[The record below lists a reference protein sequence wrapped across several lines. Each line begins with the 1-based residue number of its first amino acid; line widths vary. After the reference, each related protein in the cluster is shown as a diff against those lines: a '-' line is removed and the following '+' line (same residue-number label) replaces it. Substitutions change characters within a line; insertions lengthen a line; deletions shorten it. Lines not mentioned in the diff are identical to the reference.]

1 MSIRSNSLTNHSVT
15 LQIPYNI
22 TCWKTCSYNKYN
34 LEYYSNTLF
43 FNNTNICIIQQVWPL
58 GRDIKSFNNS
68 FNTKRSSTCVLKYI
82 NSNNKFLEQFLRVKI
97 DLENEN
103 LALNDDFINF
113 LLISK
118 LNKILYLAEEAR
130 LSNLN
135 DAIDFIKFNRKK
147 DWFAIWKS
155 MNNEELRGEC

>member
-1 MSIRSNSLTNHSVT
+1 M
-15 LQIPYNI
+15 
-22 TCWKTCSYNKYN
+22 
-34 LEYYSNTLF
+34 
-43 FNNTNICIIQQVWPL
+43 
-58 GRDIKSFNNS
+58 
-68 FNTKRSSTCVLKYI
+68 LKYI

-147 DWFAIWKS
+147 D
-155 MNNEELRGEC
+155 